1 MITSFEE
8 LHQQVGNRPEKIVAL
23 AAADDPVLL
32 QAAAEIQSEGLARF
46 LLVGTAADIQAAM
59 SGIDGN
65 FEIIDSPQPAAEAV
79 RLVREGQADL
89 LMKGRLATSDLL
101 KAVLDRQTG
110 LRQGALLNHIAVIES
125 PSYHKLLFI
134 SDGGINL
141 KFDDQIYRQMV
152 ANISSYLKRLGN
164 EHPKFGMLAL
174 VETVTDKIPETRVAR
189 LVVDQLRADYLIEG
203 PIAPDVAL
211 SARAAEKKG
220 IDSQIAGDVD
230 VFLMPNT
237 SAANHLVKGLT
248 LLGGCQAGGLIVGAR
263 VPVILLS
270 RSDDR
275 ETKYRS
281 ILLGLV

>member
-1 MITSFEE
+1 MNMITSFEE

-141 KFDDQIYRQMV
+141 KFDDQI
-152 ANISSYLKRLGN
+152 
-164 EHPKFGMLAL
+164 
-174 VETVTDKIPETRVAR
+174 
-189 LVVDQLRADYLIEG
+189 
-203 PIAPDVAL
+203 
-211 SARAAEKKG
+211 
-220 IDSQIAGDVD
+220 
-230 VFLMPNT
+230 
-237 SAANHLVKGLT
+237 
-248 LLGGCQAGGLIVGAR
+248 
-263 VPVILLS
+263 
-270 RSDDR
+270 
-275 ETKYRS
+275 
-281 ILLGLV
+281 